1 MQSNKLIKNLLLVTI
16 LSFVLGACGGNNMDD
31 LRQYVA
37 EIKARKNPQVDPI
50 PSFTIIPNHFYEV
63 EDKRDP
69 FRPMEDLQGQQ
80 MQMTAIDAQNSGR
93 NCERPDPYR
102 IRVGLELIPLDAL
115 KMTGTLLDGQG
126 NLWGLVTSRS
136 DGITYRVQVGDYMG
150 EHDGQVIDITETK
163 IELRELYPD
172 GSGCYVEQI
181 SSIALSSE

>member
-1 MQSNKLIKNLLLVTI
+1 MNIRHLYYIVFISF
-16 LSFVLGACGGNNMDD
+16 LSFILNACSNNNMDD

-63 EDKRDP
+63 EDERDP
-69 FRPMEDLQGQQ
+69 FRPMEDRSGSGGNGG
-80 MQMTAIDAQNSGR
+80 AIDPNDPIR

-102 IRVGLELIPLDAL
+102 IRVGLELLPLDGLDMA
-115 KMTGTLLDGQG
+115 GTLLDGEG

-136 DGITYRVQVGDYMG
+136 DLITYRVQVGDYMG
-150 EHDGQVIDITETK
+150 ENEGQIINITETK

-181 SSIALSSE
+181 SSIALSSD